1 MARLVTNEM
10 VEVAYL
16 WLAACKKA
24 RVKSGEVYWSDEN
37 PDGDYVITVFDR
49 EGGLWTVHK
58 GGDEDA

>member
-1 MARLVTNEM
+1 MVTDEM

-49 EGGLWTVHK
+49 EGGMWQVYK
-58 GGDEDA
+58 GGEHDG